1 MNKFL
6 ADMLQHK
13 SNILLNV
20 GAEGERAGGVLLL
33 FKEKEIEPDEYVLNE
48 LQADII
54 ARSLFEK
61 DEDGDDKMYADE
73 KLMKGR
79 DVEKPMAD
87 VLFSVMQAYSMLEK
101 RQTSGAMVSLNTEL
115 IKEGAIPLTVVQAS
129 VVIARLGI
137 NLEKDSFADDD
148 KLNKIYGTEWAPE
161 FQETVLPEKKAASS
175 KENTILRD
183 ICNPRKLKR
192 MLDKAIIGQDDVKEK
207 LAMAVYEQ
215 EIAARVNALHK
226 HDKGFV
232 PLKRK
237 NMLLYGPSGSGK
249 TALIK
254 KLAAILDRP
263 VVIFDTTTLTPSGYH
278 GNSTDA
284 ILNEL
289 LAKADGDVDKASHGI
304 VYLDE
309 WDKAFIGASG
319 NIEMAS
325 FKGAAASFELLRM
338 MDGCEMAID
347 HHFDTIH
354 INTGNILFIVG
365 GAFPNLDWIVRERLE
380 IGNRTQAS
388 SIGFMRSEV
397 KMPKPTVTD
406 FPDATLEDL
415 KKYGI
420 PTEILGRISTICRLK
435 PLGCQE
441 LVKVLAQAE
450 QSPLHEYSKLFSL
463 HNITLKVTPKTM
475 EAIAEKA
482 LEQNLGVRGLTSIL
496 EQVLTPVL
504 FKVAGNKR
512 KMILRLRPEC
522 ITKGIEPVLLK
533 NNKTIA

>member
-148 KLNKIYGTEWAPE
+148 KLNEIYGTEWAPE

-226 HDKGFV
+226 HVALRTFWQRENGIDK
-232 PLKRK
+232 KA
-237 NMLLYGPSGSGK
+237 GS
-249 TALIK
+249 
-254 KLAAILDRP
+254 
-263 VVIFDTTTLTPSGYH
+263 DT
-278 GNSTDA
+278 
-284 ILNEL
+284 
-289 LAKADGDVDKASHGI
+289 
-304 VYLDE
+304 
-309 WDKAFIGASG
+309 
-319 NIEMAS
+319 
-325 FKGAAASFELLRM
+325 
-338 MDGCEMAID
+338 
-347 HHFDTIH
+347 
-354 INTGNILFIVG
+354 
-365 GAFPNLDWIVRERLE
+365 
-380 IGNRTQAS
+380 
-388 SIGFMRSEV
+388 
-397 KMPKPTVTD
+397 
-406 FPDATLEDL
+406 
-415 KKYGI
+415 
-420 PTEILGRISTICRLK
+420 
-435 PLGCQE
+435 
-441 LVKVLAQAE
+441 
-450 QSPLHEYSKLFSL
+450 
-463 HNITLKVTPKTM
+463 
-475 EAIAEKA
+475 
-482 LEQNLGVRGLTSIL
+482 
-496 EQVLTPVL
+496 
-504 FKVAGNKR
+504 
-512 KMILRLRPEC
+512 
-522 ITKGIEPVLLK
+522 
-533 NNKTIA
+533 